1 MVSVNLT
8 INGNKIQAQA
18 GQTVL
23 QAARQ
28 AGIEIP
34 VLCDHPALPPEGAC
48 RICLVEIERQ
58 RNLQPACTFP
68 ATEGLVIQTHSP
80 RVMEA
85 RKFALE
91 LLISDHPL
99 DCMTCDATG
108 TCLLQELAYEYGI
121 KGDRYHGI
129 RHQYA
134 VEDPNPFIQV
144 DRNKCILCRRCVR
157 ACREINGVE
166 AISVFYRGFDAYI
179 SFGADTQMAD
189 SPCEFCGSC
198 VAVCPTGA
206 LWPKISIG
214 KGRPWQ
220 TRRVKTTCSYCGVG
234 CQIELV
240 IGQARG
246 PEGQA
251 HGLARTDRIIGVES
265 AWDGPVNHGWTC
277 VKGRFGWDYV
287 HHPDRLTRPRVRRYL
302 LEGGE
307 KPFEA
312 LQLISQTSEGL
323 KPSLPT
329 SEGLKPSLQTSPAW
343 EWVDT
348 DWDTALDLVA
358 GKLRATRDASGPD
371 SVGILTSAKCLNEE
385 NYLMN
390 KLARQVIG
398 TNNIDHCARL

>member
-1 MVSVNLT
+1 MAFVNLT
-8 INGNKIQAQA
+8 INSIKVQAQM
-18 GQTVL
+18 GQTIL

-28 AGIEIP
+28 AGIAIP

-58 RNLQPACTFP
+58 RSLQPACTFP
-68 ATEGLVIQTHSP
+68 VSEGLVIHTHSSK
-80 RVMEA
+80 VMEA

-108 TCLLQELAYEYGI
+108 VCLLQDLAYEYGI
-121 KGDRYHGI
+121 KGDRYHGKQ
-129 RHQYA
+129 HHYA
-134 VEDPNPFIQV
+134 VNDPNPFIQV

-157 ACREINGVE
+157 ACSQINGVE

-179 SFGADTQMAD
+179 SFGADTVMAE

-198 VAVCPTGA
+198 VAVCPTAA
-206 LWPKISIG
+206 LWPKMSIG

-220 TRRVKTTCSYCGVG
+220 TRRVKTTCAYCGVG
-234 CQIELV
+234 CQLELV
-240 IGQARG
+240 IKDN
-246 PEGQA
+246 
-251 HGLARTDRIIGVES
+251 HIIGVDS
-265 AWDGPVNHGWTC
+265 AWDGPANHGWTC

-287 HHPDRLTRPRVRRYL
+287 HHPDRLTKPKVRRYL
-302 LEGGE
+302 LEGGA

-312 LQLISQTSEGL
+312 VKLGGL
-323 KPSLPT
+323 KPSLPAEEVGKA
-329 SEGLKPSLQTSPAW
+329 SQEEGLKPVLQSDPAW
-343 EWVDT
+343 EWVET
-348 DWDTALDLVA
+348 DWETALNLTA
-358 GKLRATRDASGPD
+358 SKLRQVRDTCGPD
-371 SVGILTSAKCLNEE
+371 AVGVLTSAKCLNEE

-398 TNNIDHCARL
+398 TNNIDHCART